1 MEDSPTGLKVS
12 LLDSQFLHGILV
24 QDVDAAAAI
33 YQNSGKAS
41 SSPICGKSGIQNQ
54 GIGARIGH
62 YFRVVGSTPADG
74 LLGPMHELGG
84 L

>member
-1 MEDSPTGLKVS
+1 MEYSPAGLKMS
-12 LLDSQFLHGILV
+12 LLDSQLLHGIFV

-33 YQNSGKAS
+33 YQNSGETS
-41 SSPICGKSGIQNQ
+41 SSPVRGKGGIQNQ
-54 GIGARIGH
+54 GIGAGLGH
-62 YFRVVGSTPADG
+62 YFRVVGSAPADG